1 MMRDRGEPGGPHG
14 GEDRDEFGELRYL
27 VPVGGDEA
35 HHREA
40 DQHRAQNGKDGGHAA
55 RGRTLLR
62 RFQDLFGI
70 GGRDPAAFDPE
81 IEVALQLVEIGALPH
96 GMSRF
101 FFRGAN
107 MTGGLGLNQGARDYP
122 AAEGEVKAGPAS
134 APGKGRFPRFA
145 CISLSYAAECRIIS
159 CGRWPVR
166 FGEAAAAGPVSLGF
180 GFRPDTG
187 GDAMNVATIL
197 KAKGSDVATVNPTV
211 TLGEVATLLSE
222 RRIGAVVVMQDRK
235 VLGIVSERDIVKAV
249 ARNGGE
255 ALTAPVRDVMTS
267 RVVTCSLNDSVD
279 ELMDSMTMGRFRHLP
294 VIEDGELAGII
305 SIGDVVKHRIAET
318 VMETEAMR
326 LYIANG

>member
-1 MMRDRGEPGGPHG
+1 
-14 GEDRDEFGELRYL
+14 
-27 VPVGGDEA
+27 
-35 HHREA
+35 
-40 DQHRAQNGKDGGHAA
+40 
-55 RGRTLLR
+55 
-62 RFQDLFGI
+62 
-70 GGRDPAAFDPE
+70 
-81 IEVALQLVEIGALPH
+81 
-96 GMSRF
+96 
-101 FFRGAN
+101 
-107 MTGGLGLNQGARDYP
+107 
-122 AAEGEVKAGPAS
+122 
-134 APGKGRFPRFA
+134 
-145 CISLSYAAECRIIS
+145 
-159 CGRWPVR
+159 
-166 FGEAAAAGPVSLGF
+166 
-180 GFRPDTG
+180 
-187 GDAMNVATIL
+187 MNVATIL

-267 RVVTCSLNDSVD
+267 RVVTCSLHDSVD

>member
-1 MMRDRGEPGGPHG
+1 
-14 GEDRDEFGELRYL
+14 
-27 VPVGGDEA
+27 
-35 HHREA
+35 
-40 DQHRAQNGKDGGHAA
+40 
-55 RGRTLLR
+55 
-62 RFQDLFGI
+62 
-70 GGRDPAAFDPE
+70 
-81 IEVALQLVEIGALPH
+81 
-96 GMSRF
+96 
-101 FFRGAN
+101 
-107 MTGGLGLNQGARDYP
+107 
-122 AAEGEVKAGPAS
+122 
-134 APGKGRFPRFA
+134 
-145 CISLSYAAECRIIS
+145 
-159 CGRWPVR
+159 
-166 FGEAAAAGPVSLGF
+166 
-180 GFRPDTG
+180 
-187 GDAMNVATIL
+187 MNVATIL

-294 VIEDGELAGII
+294 VIENGELAGII